1 MPAYGNWPMKI
12 ELFFGNFLKNILDQ
26 EPEEPFCAMQQYP
39 NYDKTSQ
46 SAKFLYSNQH
56 HVDNQIPDRQ
66 KDLESRVDFS
76 HNVKP
81 PYFG

>member
-1 MPAYGNWPMKI
+1 M
-12 ELFFGNFLKNILDQ
+12 
-26 EPEEPFCAMQQYP
+26 EEPFCASQQYP

-46 SAKFLYSNQH
+46 SAKFFYSNQH
-56 HVDNQIPDRQ
+56 HVDNQIPDWQ

-81 PYFG
+81 LTTTLLWLKQLDLWGRTIQEKEGS